1 MREKVLKKRKP
12 IMNKRGEDKKEVKGK
27 KKTSKIKENRMKYK
41 REGNY
46 IE

>member
-1 MREKVLKKRKP
+1 
-12 IMNKRGEDKKEVKGK
+12 MNKRGEDKKEVKG